1 MNSQTRSRT
10 FGALMAVVLT
20 VAFNT
25 VMAGIL
31 DIYAEWFAWTIFGL
45 TLLLVILVLRFQH
58 HLSVPQT
65 TALLALPFVLA
76 VVGALIGA

>member
-1 MNSQTRSRT
+1 MNAQTRSRT
-10 FGALMAVVLT
+10 FGALVAVVLT

-31 DIYAEWFAWTIFGL
+31 DVYAEWFAWTIFGL
-45 TLLLVILVLRFQH
+45 TLVLVVLALRFQH
-58 HLSVPQT
+58 HLSLLQT

-76 VVGALIGA
+76 VVGALIRV

>member
-1 MNSQTRSRT
+1 MNAQTRSRT
-10 FGALMAVVLT
+10 FGALMAIVLT

-31 DIYAEWFAWTIFGL
+31 DVYAEWFAWTIFGL
-45 TLLLVILVLRFQH
+45 TLVLVVLVLRFQQ
-58 HLSVPQT
+58 HLSVLQT

-76 VVGALIGA
+76 VVGALIGV

>member
-1 MNSQTRSRT
+1 MNAQTRSRT

-31 DIYAEWFAWTIFGL
+31 DVYAEWFAWTIFGL
-45 TLLLVILVLRFQH
+45 TLVLVVLVLRFQQ
-58 HLSVPQT
+58 HLSVLQT

-76 VVGALIGA
+76 VVGALIGV

>member
-1 MNSQTRSRT
+1 MNAQTRSRT

-31 DIYAEWFAWTIFGL
+31 DVYAEWFAWTIFGL
-45 TLLLVILVLRFQH
+45 TLVLVVLVLRFQQ
-58 HLSVPQT
+58 HLSVLQT

-76 VVGALIGA
+76 VVGALMGV

>member
-31 DIYAEWFAWTIFGL
+31 DVYAEWFAWTIFGL